1 MRIFKNSV
9 RRKVRLA
16 IIVFAALSAA
26 IVLWLVMRPATRET
40 AAVDWTGTN
49 GVVEVFDGDRLA
61 RRYMGIDELS
71 TLRRVKN
78 GMEQVCRAGRGYLD
92 ANLNFMVDPDEK
104 KVYFEIS
111 EFTNYIFFEQP
122 DITDQ

>member
-1 MRIFKNSV
+1 M
-9 RRKVRLA
+9 A

-26 IVLWLVMRPATRET
+26 IVLWLVMRPATREIAT
-40 AAVDWTGTN
+40 VDWTGTN
-49 GVVEVFDGDRLA
+49 GVVEIFDGDRLA